1 VNELQYN
8 IATTRKDLQVMSLDI
23 KQLEKEVANL
33 APVGSIFSGLFFF
46 S

>member
-8 IATTRKDLQVMSLDI
+8 IATTRKDLQVMLLDI

-33 APVGSIFSGLFFF
+33 GPVGSIFSGLFFF
-46 S
+46 V